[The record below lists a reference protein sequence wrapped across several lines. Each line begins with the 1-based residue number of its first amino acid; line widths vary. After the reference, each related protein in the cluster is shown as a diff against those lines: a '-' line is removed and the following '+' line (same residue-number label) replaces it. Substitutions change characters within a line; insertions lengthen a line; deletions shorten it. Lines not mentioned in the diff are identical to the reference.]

1 MNAAAGDERGCLV
14 DCGDVVVLGSGGGG
28 GGDGGGEEGG
38 TASKGTAAEV
48 MGERGEERGSS
59 SAENGGGGGGNNECR
74 RKVTT
79 AASSP
84 QQLVGVYSDRVLAF
98 VRGEEEAKQ
107 QNRELYA
114 AACSLLASGIRWC
127 EIPTYQ
133 VESSGRFLAGKIAEV
148 RGGGK
153 PLRYWRPGPGQACS
167 REDIRL
173 VTEASAVGGS
183 QEVRVQW
190 LPQEVAVES
199 HYILDVVG
207 DGGGGDDDE
216 EEEKVRSI
224 PPFSLCLSVSLSLS
238 LPISLSLS
246 LSPPPLFS

>member
-1 MNAAAGDERGCLV
+1 
-14 DCGDVVVLGSGGGG
+14 
-28 GGDGGGEEGG
+28 
-38 TASKGTAAEV
+38 
-48 MGERGEERGSS
+48 
-59 SAENGGGGGGNNECR
+59 
-74 RKVTT
+74 VTT

-207 DGGGGDDDE
+207 DGGGDDDE

-238 LPISLSLS
+238 LLHLSLS
-246 LSPPPLFS
+246 LSPLSFLSSGATAAGRKE